1 MLGETSN
8 YQAKMPTNWSLEFEM
23 SGQWLTIVKC
33 NGLYLIHSFIIM
45 LRHHYKRQ
53 RTLSLYLL
61 PTSRE
66 HVDFKKLKSKSI
78 DVPWCHSYR
87 YCTDVIVESS
97 ASLDIVQTQCNSHR
111 CQRSRPI
118 LENEICG
125 NKIQVG
131 K

>member
-1 MLGETSN
+1 
-8 YQAKMPTNWSLEFEM
+8 
-23 SGQWLTIVKC
+23 
-33 NGLYLIHSFIIM
+33 M

-61 PTSRE
+61 PTNRE
-66 HVDFKKLKSKSI
+66 HVDFKTLKSKSI

-87 YCTDVIVESS
+87 YCADVIVESS
-97 ASLDIVQTQCNSHR
+97 AILDIVQTNYYSHR
-111 CQRSRPI
+111 CHRSRPI